1 MESQMKQIVA
11 EKKQM
16 TKLLAETEQQYLD
29 GLLSDNVFEL
39 IIRNMEEI
47 LDMLDTLMEM
57 LQMKMTLLVR
67 RSREA

>member
-1 MESQMKQIVA
+1 MKQIVA